1 MHSSLDRRSDG
12 CASVG
17 CFVFLRRPSSL
28 SRFGYRPLP
37 RAAGFSDGE
46 DDSGSAV
53 RVVVGKERRVFL
65 VEPFVLETDP
75 LRVLMATAAAR
86 EGRRRRRKGAV
97 FVDVDHILFEHLVW
111 LVHNEC
117 SSAAAT
123 AAASSAL
130 IQLNLEEI
138 IEFYSQEN

>member
-1 MHSSLDRRSDG
+1 MRSSLDRTPDG
-12 CASVG
+12 GASVG

-37 RAAGFSDGE
+37 RAAGFSDDE
-46 DDSGSAV
+46 DSGSAV

-75 LRVLMATAAAR
+75 LRVLMATAAR
-86 EGRRRRRKGAV
+86 EGRRRKGAV

-111 LVHNEC
+111 LVHNEY
-117 SSAAAT
+117 SSAV

-130 IQLNLEEI
+130 IQLNLKEI
-138 IEFYSQEN
+138 IEFYAQEN

>member
-12 CASVG
+12 CTSVG
-17 CFVFLRRPSSL
+17 CFVFLRRPSSR
-28 SRFGYRPLP
+28 SRFGYRPLQ
-37 RAAGFSDGE
+37 RADGFSDGE
-46 DDSGSAV
+46 ESGSAV

-75 LRVLMATAAAR
+75 LRVLMATAAR
-86 EGRRRRRKGAV
+86 EGRRRKGAV

-111 LVHNEC
+111 LVHNEY

-130 IQLNLEEI
+130 IQLNLKEI